1 MSEFKPSDNV
11 IPLRMYIKATADL
24 EVDIKND
31 LEAKDP
37 DENTAKAILSG
48 ESNES
53 TEGNDGGAGSSD
65 DPESSSQDSA

>member
-24 EVDIKND
+24 EVDVQND
-31 LEAKDP
+31 LKAEDP

-48 ESNES
+48 EANES
-53 TEGNDGGAGSSD
+53 TEGNDGGTGSSD